1 MPDFD
6 AAAPTFERYRSF
18 PPGVP
23 EAIREGVWNAAGAS
37 HDARVLD
44 LGAGTGRIG
53 RAFQAAG
60 DFYVGLDSSLEM
72 LREFHQRQRE
82 ARLVHADGA
91 SLPFRDG
98 TFDLVMLMQVLSG
111 ARGWR
116 IMLQIGRAH

>member
-72 LREFHQRQRE
+72 LREVHQRQTE
-82 ARLVHADGA
+82 A
-91 SLPFRDG
+91 PPG
-98 TFDLVMLMQVLSG
+98 TRRWGQPAISRRYLRPRNANAG
-111 ARGWR
+111 
-116 IMLQIGRAH
+116 